1 MPSGHFRSYLDH
13 YFAPHPSQQVRE
25 LFVSRAI
32 LDFAV
37 GMVMLFEPIYLRS
50 IGFSV
55 PAILAFYGVL
65 YVLYFLLLPL
75 GGRICRRHGY
85 EHTIL
90 FSSPF
95 LVIWYLAFFAIPLH
109 WAFIPVAIIALAIQ
123 KILYWPGYHAN
134 FATWSQKGQDG
145 REVSTMTAVAGLAAV
160 AAPAFGG
167 IVIATLG
174 YETLFIFVSA
184 LILLS
189 NVPLLRTPELY
200 MPQGFGYMTAMRRLA
215 RPEHRKRFLAF
226 FGYGEELLVLVAW
239 PIFLALVIP
248 DTPSIGAIVSLAM
261 LVNVVATLYVG
272 RASDNGNRQAVIRSG
287 VVYVVASWLLRP
299 LVTGGLGAFLMD
311 SFSRVAKNMVA
322 VPMTASMYGEAR
334 DGAVMDSVVFFEM
347 ALALGKA
354 AAAFLCAII
363 LAVSPAAWTAVFLVA
378 AGFAGLYAF
387 MPSARAAAAR
397 S

>member
-1 MPSGHFRSYLDH
+1 MPSGHFRSYIEH

-50 IGFSV
+50 VGFSV
-55 PAILAFYGVL
+55 PSILAFYGAI

-109 WAFIPVAIIALAIQ
+109 WAFIPIAIVALAIQ

-134 FATWSQKGQDG
+134 FATWSEKGKDG
-145 REVSTMTAVAGLAAV
+145 REVSTMAAVGGLAAV

-167 IVIATLG
+167 LIIATLG
-174 YETLFIFVSA
+174 YATLFVLVSA

-189 NVPLLRTPELY
+189 NVPLLRTPELF
-200 MPQGFGYMTAMRRLA
+200 MPQGFGYGAAMRRIA
-215 RPEHRKRFLAF
+215 RPEHRRRLLAF
-226 FGYGEELLVLVAW
+226 FGFGEELFALVAW
-239 PIFLALVIP
+239 PIFIALVIP
-248 DTPSIGAIVSLAM
+248 DAPSIGAVVSLAM
-261 LVNVVATLYVG
+261 LVNVGATLYVG
-272 RASDNGNRQAVIRSG
+272 RVSDNGNRPAVIRSG
-287 VVYVVASWLLRP
+287 VVYVVGSWLLRP
-299 LVTGGLGAFLMD
+299 LVTGGLGAFLTD

-322 VPMTASMYGEAR
+322 VPLTATLYGEAR
-334 DGAVMDSVVFFEM
+334 DGAVMESVVFFEM

-354 AAAFLCAII
+354 AAAFLGAII
-363 LAVSPAAWTAVFLVA
+363 LFVSPDAWPAIFLLAAAFSA
-378 AGFAGLYAF
+378 LYAF
-387 MPSARAAAAR
+387 MPSASAAANR